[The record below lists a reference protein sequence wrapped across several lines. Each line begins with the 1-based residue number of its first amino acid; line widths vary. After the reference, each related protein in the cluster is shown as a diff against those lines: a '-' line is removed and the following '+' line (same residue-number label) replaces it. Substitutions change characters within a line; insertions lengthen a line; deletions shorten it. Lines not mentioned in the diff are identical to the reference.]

1 MRNIW
6 SKNVW
11 KKSAMNWSHSLTLAF
26 LWIWFLRCMRNT
38 FTVHWNLIQADSN
51 MSRYKSVC
59 AIFLLYIII
68 WQLIMSITKETPD
81 CCHYSWHWLH
91 LFFLA
96 FQFPFFFF
104 SLLIQDNSSRGE
116 HFYYAYESFHQQN
129 KTSTIKKNC
138 ESTNIILAV
147 VAYQF
152 NMSGCLWEFF
162 PYGNNNSTHKK
173 RMIKQRLLKSFTNL
187 NNSHE

>member
-1 MRNIW
+1 MRHISIIYNNMTTNYVNY
-6 SKNVW
+6 KGDTRLLPLF
-11 KKSAMNWSHSLTLAF
+11 LTLAPFILFSIPISF
-26 LWIWFLRCMRNT
+26 L
-38 FTVHWNLIQADSN
+38 
-51 MSRYKSVC
+51 
-59 AIFLLYIII
+59 
-68 WQLIMSITKETPD
+68 
-81 CCHYSWHWLH
+81 
-91 LFFLA
+91 
-96 FQFPFFFF
+96 FF